1 MSELLPK
8 PPRNAV
14 AASRTITGME
24 HHDCEPPID
33 RRVIDAP
40 MTWTCPECGDLWR
53 VIPFLPIDP
62 PQESDFAM
70 GDHVSPPEW
79 VRVGK
84 ADTNAAE

>member
-1 MSELLPK
+1 
-8 PPRNAV
+8 
-14 AASRTITGME
+14 
-24 HHDCEPPID
+24 
-33 RRVIDAP
+33 